1 MFAKVVLKAMDKSA
15 RKSRI
20 IVKNATK
27 MPNVL
32 LEASRQHLPANVTL
46 ALLVMASA
54 VKLKILVPVNVEK
67 TIENYTLE

>member
-27 MPNVL
+27 MPNVSL
-32 LEASRQHLPANVTL
+32 GASRQHLPANVTL

-54 VKLKILVPVNVEK
+54 VKLKILVPVNVDK
-67 TIENYTLE
+67 TIENYNY

>member
-1 MFAKVVLKAMDKSA
+1 M
-15 RKSRI
+15 
-20 IVKNATK
+20 KNATK